1 MLLAVLIFY
10 YLYLFL
16 AFAEL
21 QTEMTDLTSDLTT
34 GGIPFLD
41 YRTYAMKVL
50 LPNNDEHSVLQEMQV
65 SSCPRLVVKMKL
77 WNM

>member
-1 MLLAVLIFY
+1 
-10 YLYLFL
+10 
-16 AFAEL
+16 
-21 QTEMTDLTSDLTT
+21 MTDLTSDLTT

-65 SSCPRLVVKMKL
+65 IFGFVVLVHEF
-77 WNM
+77 NTFF